1 MQFDEHDIVLDAGA
15 LRDAVRGALG
25 EPSRGTFLLA
35 RRSPQ
40 ARAKREF
47 GRHTRT
53 SPQARAK
60 REFGRRTRLG
70 PVPVGLAYLA
80 YTWTLEHGGQSAWL
94 DELYVVPGERS
105 RGVGTAL
112 LRAAL
117 DHAARRGCR
126 AVDLEVEAAHARAAR
141 LYAREGFRPHHRA
154 RWYRRLDLTPSRGS
168 PA

>member
-1 MQFDEHDIVLDAGA
+1 
-15 LRDAVRGALG
+15 
-25 EPSRGTFLLA
+25 
-35 RRSPQ
+35 
-40 ARAKREF
+40 
-47 GRHTRT
+47 
-53 SPQARAK
+53 
-60 REFGRRTRLG
+60 GRRTRLG

>member
-60 REFGRRTRLG
+60 REFGRHTRLG

-117 DHAARRGCR
+117 DHA
-126 AVDLEVEAAHARAAR
+126 
-141 LYAREGFRPHHRA
+141 
-154 RWYRRLDLTPSRGS
+154 
-168 PA
+168 